1 MEPEVW
7 VASLAIDLLLQPP
20 VSGSGDTV
28 YCSCCAPS
36 LPLAQTPIEPMD
48 RHFSATCGHGIRLQS
63 TCHDPTVRALVVIL
77 DAIFGPA
84 RVLAER
90 DGGRAALDHFMATH
104 GAGLAHRPDIVV
116 RGMDGAMDSYV
127 LIDIKTFDPAG
138 ASHRVHERT
147 FEVRGAA
154 HAHVHRLCV
163 AEYGTLPPRMRLV
176 PFCVSVFGAIG
187 QAGQRF
193 LAELGRRAGGAVPTP
208 LLDLATWATPML
220 APLARMAMTT
230 ALRRGLA
237 EAVCRHWRR
246 APRARVP
253 HFVPPPRAGD
263 DDGDDDDSDGDD
275 DGGGGGGGGLRV
287 VARVPIPVRA
297 VHGMVADAVAGA
309 VGLGG

>member
-1 MEPEVW
+1 MV
-7 VASLAIDLLLQPP
+7 
-20 VSGSGDTV
+20 
-28 YCSCCAPS
+28 
-36 LPLAQTPIEPMD
+36 
-48 RHFSATCGHGIRLQS
+48 
-63 TCHDPTVRALVVIL
+63 
-77 DAIFGPA
+77 
-84 RVLAER
+84 
-90 DGGRAALDHFMATH
+90 TH

-163 AEYGTLPPRMRLV
+163 TEYGALPPRMRLV
-176 PFCVSVFGAIG
+176 PFCASVFGAIG